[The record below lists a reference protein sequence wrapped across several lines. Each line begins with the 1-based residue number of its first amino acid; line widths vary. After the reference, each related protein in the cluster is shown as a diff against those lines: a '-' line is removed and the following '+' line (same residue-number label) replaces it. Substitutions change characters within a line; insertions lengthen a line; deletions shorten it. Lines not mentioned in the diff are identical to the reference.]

1 MLSFVF
7 SSLHALGGGA
17 PDKGFGVVTTFGD
30 KFGTEAGVGGTEPIY
45 SASLST
51 VSGQQDYDLQDLIYS
66 ALNRFSSV
74 SVAVIF
80 SSCAI
85 YIMQHFLNRFSVRCH
100 HTFE

>member
-17 PDKGFGVVTTFGD
+17 PDKGFGVVTTFGIL
-30 KFGTEAGVGGTEPIY
+30 FGQ
-45 SASLST
+45 SL
-51 VSGQQDYDLQDLIYS
+51 GPRQDLIYS